1 MKKMKENKGI
11 TLIALAVTV
20 VVLLI
25 LVGVTISQVTGNG
38 IFNKSSAA
46 KDNTN
51 KVEERSIL
59 NTSVVAAI
67 GKSNRAKVE
76 EVYLRNNIEK
86 NIGQEGEKYTLD
98 TVQDGNDSKHYE
110 VKFLPTQ
117 NEYVILEDGTVLS
130 KDEYNGQISTDSNDL
145 LIIEVGESKEIS
157 VETDSNA
164 PVTWR
169 SSNENVAYVRNED
182 ITNTKVATIY
192 GKSNGENIE
201 ITATLTNGKKVTR
214 KVKVQTN
221 PKSVTI
227 TNKDNLLIDLG
238 LENKTLQ
245 LQAKI
250 EPSTANVNTN
260 LTWTSNDP
268 RKATVDRNGKVTGKA
283 NGNVTITVVT
293 GNGKEDTCQVLV
305 RTSPISIAL
314 EPNNVTLDLNGTKT
328 KKLTVKYNPDTVDT
342 NRSITWSSNNSNIV
356 SVDGDGNITAKALG
370 TATITARTPNQ
381 KTATCTVNVK
391 ISPTSISINP
401 NGLALDLSGTTT
413 GNLRVKYN
421 PETSNLKTGI
431 TWTSSKTEIATIDS
445 SGKVIGKSNGTTTI
459 TAKTEN
465 GKTATCNV
473 TVYTSP
479 KSISVNPNNLTLDM
493 SGTKTRKLTVSYNPT
508 SSDSKKQ
515 ITWSSSNNNTATVD
529 AAGNVTGR
537 SNGNVTITAKTENG
551 KIATCNVK
559 VQTSLNSISLNKT
572 STVLDINTKKT
583 ERLTVNYNPSTANV
597 NTGISWSS
605 SNPSAVT
612 VDGSGNITAVAT
624 TGSAIITARA
634 QNGST
639 ATCTVTLKTLVT
651 TISVS
656 SSVTVETGATTTI
669 SARAAEDNPTENL
682 TWISTNPNIVSVSPD
697 GTWSKSG
704 IFDFDWWG
712 SGGFVPGNKKKN
724 KWYATLTG
732 KAQGTAQII
741 VKGEDGRILGTC
753 NVTVI
758 KIVRVNLD
766 EHHRNGEGWFS
777 DWSGTIDAGAKRV
790 EIETSSRLVDA
801 WRDRR
806 ITFTYSGNGSHTWQ
820 DYLDGSFGNDP
831 SESSSETVT
840 LNGGTRWNI
849 SIYMSTGLG
858 NGFTSAGTSAY
869 VSGSLKFYY

>member
-157 VETDSNA
+157 VETDSND

-260 LTWTSNDP
+260 LTWTSSDP
-268 RKATVDRNGKVTGKA
+268 GKATVDRNGKVTGKA

-293 GNGKEDTCQVLV
+293 GNGKKDTCQVLV

-328 KKLTVKYNPDTVDT
+328 TKLTVKYNPDTADT
-342 NRSITWSSNNSNIV
+342 NRSVTWSSNNSNIV
-356 SVDGDGNITAKALG
+356 SVDEKGNITAKALG
-370 TATITARTPNQ
+370 TATITAKTPNQ

-401 NGLALDLSGTTT
+401 NGLALDLSGTST
-413 GNLRVKYN
+413 GNLGVKYN

-431 TWTSSKTEIATIDS
+431 TWTSSKTEIATIDG

-479 KSISVNPNNLTLDM
+479 TSIYVNPNNLTLDM

-515 ITWSSSNNNTATVD
+515 IT
-529 AAGNVTGR
+529 
-537 SNGNVTITAKTENG
+537 
-551 KIATCNVK
+551 
-559 VQTSLNSISLNKT
+559 
-572 STVLDINTKKT
+572 
-583 ERLTVNYNPSTANV
+583 
-597 NTGISWSS
+597 WSS

-651 TISVS
+651 TISLS
-656 SSVTVETGATTTI
+656 SSTTVETGATTTI

-704 IFDFDWWG
+704 IFDFDWG
-712 SGGFVPGNKKKN
+712 SGGFGFIRPGNKKKN

>member
-157 VETDSNA
+157 VETDSND

-260 LTWTSNDP
+260 LTWTSSDP
-268 RKATVDRNGKVTGKA
+268 GKATVDRNGKVTGKA

-293 GNGKEDTCQVLV
+293 GNGKKDTCQVLV

-328 KKLTVKYNPDTVDT
+328 TKLTVKYNPDTADT
-342 NRSITWSSNNSNIV
+342 NRSVTWSSNNSNIV
-356 SVDGDGNITAKALG
+356 SVDEKGNITAKALG
-370 TATITARTPNQ
+370 TATITAKTPNQ

-401 NGLALDLSGTTT
+401 NGLALDLSGTST
-413 GNLRVKYN
+413 GNLGVKYN

-431 TWTSSKTEIATIDS
+431 TWTSSKTEIATIDG

-479 KSISVNPNNLTLDM
+479 TSIYVNPNNLTLDM

-515 ITWSSSNNNTATVD
+515 IT
-529 AAGNVTGR
+529 
-537 SNGNVTITAKTENG
+537 
-551 KIATCNVK
+551 
-559 VQTSLNSISLNKT
+559 
-572 STVLDINTKKT
+572 
-583 ERLTVNYNPSTANV
+583 
-597 NTGISWSS
+597 WSS

-651 TISVS
+651 TISLS
-656 SSVTVETGATTTI
+656 SSTTVETGATTTI

-704 IFDFDWWG
+704 IFDFDWG
-712 SGGFVPGNKKKN
+712 SGGFGFIRLGNKKKN